1 MWAAHP
7 CNRLVSEAP
16 NESFVACFKWLISK
30 ASTEEFIQICASMWA
45 CWHCRNVAI
54 FEGRSTDVAQLSI
67 SFTKLVQDYQH
78 YSQKIT
84 MQGPSSFVQSNQ
96 VWRVPCEGWVKI
108 NFDAHISTPQNSSL
122 GIAIRNHEGLLMLTG
137 TRLVQASWSVEATE
151 AAAALYG
158 LELAHRLGYDRVH
171 LEGDAMN
178 VIHAILIQSDGLT
191 PLHLIYE
198 NVYVVSSF
206 FTGFM
211 CSHVK
216 RGGNTVAHLVARWDT
231 APNHEKV
238 CMSPFTQSVQTL
250 AKFDLI

>member
-108 NFDAHISTPQNSSL
+108 NFDAHISTPQSRSL

-171 LEGDAMN
+171 FRRGCYECYPCYIDIVGWP
-178 VIHAILIQSDGLT
+178 HPST
-191 PLHLIYE
+191 SHL
-198 NVYVVSSF
+198 
-206 FTGFM
+206 
-211 CSHVK
+211 
-216 RGGNTVAHLVARWDT
+216 
-231 APNHEKV
+231 
-238 CMSPFTQSVQTL
+238 
-250 AKFDLI
+250 